1 MQATGD
7 WRIPRER
14 RERPLDGPW
23 PRNDAGDLKLPSIPQ
38 RESRMLSQRAKY
50 ALKAMICL
58 AGHGGPGPLSVT
70 EIALSAKIPRA
81 FLEQILSDMKRRNL
95 LVSRRGKQGG
105 FLLARD
111 ASKISFADIIRDI
124 DGPLALAPCASRT
137 AYRPCP
143 ECRDVKTC
151 ELRPALIEAR
161 DATAAILEH
170 TTLAQIVANEG
181 LSKTKRA

>member
-1 MQATGD
+1 L
-7 WRIPRER
+7 IPQHER
-14 RERPLDGPW
+14 R
-23 PRNDAGDLKLPSIPQ
+23 I
-38 RESRMLSQRAKY
+38 LSQRAKY
-50 ALKAMICL
+50 ALKAMIRL
-58 AGHGGPGPLSVT
+58 ARHEGPGPLSVT
-70 EIALSAKIPRA
+70 EIARSAMIPRA

-124 DGPLALAPCASRT
+124 DGPLALAPCASKT

-143 ECRDVKTC
+143 ECSDVKTC

-170 TTLAQIVANEG
+170 RTLAQIVANERSG
-181 LSKTKRA
+181 KTGRS

>member
-1 MQATGD
+1 
-7 WRIPRER
+7 
-14 RERPLDGPW
+14 
-23 PRNDAGDLKLPSIPQ
+23 
-38 RESRMLSQRAKY
+38 
-50 ALKAMICL
+50 
-58 AGHGGPGPLSVT
+58 
-70 EIALSAKIPRA
+70 
-81 FLEQILSDMKRRNL
+81 MKRRNL
-95 LVSRRGKQGG
+95 LLSRRGKQGG

-170 TTLAQIVANEG
+170 KTLAQIVASEG
-181 LSKTKRA
+181 PSKTKRA